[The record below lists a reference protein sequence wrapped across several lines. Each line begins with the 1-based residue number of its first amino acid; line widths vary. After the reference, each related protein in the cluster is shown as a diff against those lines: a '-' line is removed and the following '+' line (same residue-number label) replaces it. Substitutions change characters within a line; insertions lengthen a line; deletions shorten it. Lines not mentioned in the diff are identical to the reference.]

1 MSIFCIT
8 LRDLSD
14 IYVRVTGRDSTSG
27 EALHNYKQILARKAS
42 SDLISCL
49 FRPLFRG
56 LCSNKRALRLKS
68 LISALLL
75 ILPSLILS
83 ARTIPDLINT
93 ETNRLDIYFEPR
105 PSLVESSAIALG
117 FFDGVHPGHQVVITK
132 AVSEASRLG
141 VKSGVVTF
149 RDHPRGLI
157 AGKSPLL
164 LTVIEQRLD
173 LFASLGVDFALVLT
187 FSEELCKLSPRQYVE
202 TMLVESLG
210 ARSISVG
217 HNHHFGR
224 DREGDAGLLTQFGSQ
239 HNFVVHAAPMVL
251 VEGYEVSSSRI
262 RKLINSKDLELANTL
277 LSRPYALR
285 GMVVHGAERGRKLGF
300 PTANVLPADN
310 QLVPPVGVYAGHAVL
325 SNSRG
330 GSQASRTFAAVVN
343 VGFRP
348 TFTAEGVEGE
358 KTATIEAH
366 LLDFQGDLYD
376 QTVEIQFHKFLRDEQ
391 KFDGL
396 PSLVKQIGDDI
407 SVARA
412 YLAQGLS

>member
-1 MSIFCIT
+1 MDIF
-8 LRDLSD
+8 
-14 IYVRVTGRDSTSG
+14 
-27 EALHNYKQILARKAS
+27 
-42 SDLISCL
+42 
-49 FRPLFRG
+49 
-56 LCSNKRALRLKS
+56 
-68 LISALLL
+68 
-75 ILPSLILS
+75 
-83 ARTIPDLINT
+83 
-93 ETNRLDIYFEPR
+93 FEPR

-117 FFDGVHPGHQVVITK
+117 FFDGVHPGHQVVIKK
-132 AVSEASRLG
+132 AVAEANRLG

-157 AGKSPLL
+157 QGKSPLL

-173 LFASLGVDFALVLT
+173 LFASLGVELALVLT

-202 TMLVESLG
+202 SVLVESMG

-224 DREGDAGLLTQFGSQ
+224 DREGNAGLLTQFGSQ
-239 HNFVVHAAPMVL
+239 QGFVVHAASMVL
-251 VEGYEVSSSRI
+251 VDGLEVSSSRI

-285 GMVVHGAERGRKLGF
+285 GLVVHGAERGRKLGF

-325 SNSRG
+325 KRNG
-330 GSQASRTFAAVVN
+330 GERESFAAVVN
-343 VGFRP
+343 VGYRP

-376 QTVEIQFHKFLRDEQ
+376 QVVEIQFHKFLRDEQ

-396 PSLVKQIGDDI
+396 PSLIKQIGEDI

-412 YLAQGLS
+412 YLAASQS